1 MEYESK
7 IPQELVDECEEL
19 RRGHAKLNEKCTDF
33 ECLLRGLT
41 QLIGCFSEMEP
52 DPVVNIGHLTALCGE
67 HLSARFALYHHL
79 DGAKASLWSMWNTP
93 PDFDEVG
100 SSSVCRDVAGQA
112 SSQISV
118 IRNLKET
125 DYAQTDPDIL
135 RHELQTYVGRTV
147 REGQTVVGLLSLY
160 FQHDFEL
167 KERDKKLLEAVALM
181 AAAEEKRSRSETAL
195 LLENYSVSE
204 VLSASPLAIS
214 YFQKGRLRWANKAML
229 ELFREYV
236 EAECLGKSPRDFY
249 PSDDE
254 YDRVRTIIY
263 QNLAAGRLAEADAKF
278 KRKDGS
284 LFDGHIMAGSPD
296 PSNPRMGTIMTI
308 SDITAK
314 KLAEEAL
321 HRSEENY
328 KLLYEESN
336 RAQELYRSLLNSC
349 ADAIVIYDMEG
360 RAQYISD
367 SFTHTFGWT
376 KKDVIGKQIPFVP
389 ESERELTMTQVYNL
403 LSGRVARGAFE
414 TKRYRKDGRVL
425 DVRVSA
431 SRYHDLE
438 GKPAGMLV
446 ILSDITENK
455 RAEVALAQSE
465 ARLRMLSAQLLT
477 AQENERKRVSR
488 ELHDGIGQSLTALRF
503 KLEAAFPQRHS
514 YEREPGHE
522 GLASLLFAIRGL
534 IEEVHRISMDLR
546 PSMLDDLGILAT
558 ITWLLREFQTA
569 CSNIDIEKTI
579 RLEEREVPEP
589 LKTVIFRVLQEAF
602 NNIAKH
608 SRAQH
613 VQIYLGRTDGGIE
626 LIVLDDGVG
635 FDMNDALHPG
645 EARRGLG
652 IASIRERIELSGG
665 SFHLRSA
672 RGDGTTIRAL
682 WPEKDSISILR

>member
-1 MEYESK
+1 
-7 IPQELVDECEEL
+7 
-19 RRGHAKLNEKCTDF
+19 
-33 ECLLRGLT
+33 
-41 QLIGCFSEMEP
+41 MEP
-52 DPVVNIGHLTALCGE
+52 DPVANIGHLTALCGE

-79 DGAKASLWSMWNTP
+79 DCAKASLWSKWNTP
-93 PDFDEVG
+93 PDFDETG
-100 SSSVCRDVAGQA
+100 SSSVCRDVAEKA
-112 SSQISV
+112 RSQVSV

-125 DYAQTDPDIL
+125 GYARTDLVL
-135 RHELQTYVGRTV
+135 RHELQTYVGCAIKWDKAV
-147 REGQTVVGLLSLY
+147 IGLLSLY
-160 FQHDFEL
+160 FQHEYEL
-167 KERDKKLLEAVALM
+167 KERDKRLLEAVALM
-181 AAAEEKRSRSETAL
+181 AATEEKRNRSETAL
-195 LLENYSVSE
+195 LLGNYSVSE

-214 YFQKGRLRWANKAML
+214 YFQDGRLRWANEAML
-229 ELFREYV
+229 ELFGEDAELEYP
-236 EAECLGKSPRDFY
+236 GKSPRDFY

-254 YDRVRTIIY
+254 YDRVRSIIY
-263 QNLAAGRLAEADAKF
+263 RNLAAGRLAEADAKF

-296 PSNPRMGTIMTI
+296 PSNPRTGTIMTI

-314 KLAEEAL
+314 KRAEEAL
-321 HRSEENY
+321 HQSEENY
-328 KLLYEESN
+328 KLLYEQSN

-376 KKDVIGKQIPFVP
+376 KNDVIGKQIPFVP

-455 RAEVALAQSE
+455 RAEEALAQSE
-465 ARLRMLSAQLLT
+465 ARLRMLSTQLLT
-477 AQENERKRVSR
+477 AQEHERKRVSR
-488 ELHDGIGQSLTALRF
+488 ELHDGLGQSLTALRF
-503 KLEAAFPQRHS
+503 KLEDAFSEPCAFGPQPQS
-514 YEREPGHE
+514 ET
-522 GLASLLFAIRGL
+522 LSALLLAIRGL

-558 ITWLLREFQTA
+558 IKWFLREFQA
-569 CSNIDIEKTI
+569 SCSSINIEKTI
-579 RLEEREVPEP
+579 RLEEREVPEA
-589 LKTVIFRVLQEAF
+589 LKTVLFRVLQEAF

-608 SRAQH
+608 SRAQR
-613 VQIYLGRTDGGIE
+613 VQLYLGRTDLGIE
-626 LIVLDDGVG
+626 LIVRDDGVG
-635 FDMNDALHPG
+635 FDMNDALPPG
-645 EARRGLG
+645 GARRGLG

-665 SFHLRSA
+665 SFNIESTK
-672 RGDGTTIRAL
+672 GGGTTIRAL
-682 WPEKDSISILR
+682 WLEKASTSIPL